1 MTFEIGLVLL
11 ILLATL
17 LLFITGLGLSLIYFI
32 LVAIALPFFWPLFP

>member
-11 ILLATL
+11 ILLVA